1 MLRWLTVLF
10 GWWRRGDAGA
20 RGEALAAEFLQR
32 ERGFAIVA
40 RNWRNPRDR
49 RDELDLIC
57 RDGDVLVFVEV
68 KTRSAGALVPGYYAV
83 DRRKKRVLLRAC
95 SAYLQQL
102 RSPPC
107 TYRLD
112 VVEVVLP
119 RAGAAGAPVVSHFA
133 KIPLFP
139 KHHCP
144 GH

>member
-1 MLRWLTVLF
+1 MATPEPGAKPSRRSFCSGNGVLRLWPAT
-10 GWWRRGDAGA
+10 GGTRGTG
-20 RGEALAAEFLQR
+20 
-32 ERGFAIVA
+32 
-40 RNWRNPRDR
+40 

-57 RDGDVLVFVEV
+57 RDGDVLVFGEV